1 MRLKAVPR
9 SRAKT
14 AWGLL
19 QDVKR
24 AILAEPKRANMYVFT
39 DYVTPDEGGPACGTV
54 GCFAGW
60 TALLARKE
68 SKTSLTPN
76 YHYNAYVARSILGN
90 LNYLFYRGDDSYS
103 VFNMGA
109 GDSCA
114 LTNPGTR
121 AHARAVAAR
130 ITRFMKVN
138 ETALKARK
146 LADVRA

>member
-1 MRLKAVPR
+1 MKLKAVPR

-24 AILAEPKRANMYVFT
+24 AILAEPKRANMGCYIGVH
-39 DYVTPDEGGPACGTV
+39 DPSEGGPACGTV

-60 TALLARKE
+60 ITLLRG
-68 SKTSLTPN
+68 TPSRM
-76 YHYNAYVARSILGN
+76 NADFVAENILGSDIDYYTAGG
-90 LNYLFYRGDDSYS
+90 NYY
-103 VFNMGA
+103 VFNVGH
-109 GDSCA
+109 GDACA
-114 LTNPGTR
+114 TTTWGTR

-138 ETALKARK
+138 ETALKTRK
-146 LADVRA
+146 LSDVRA